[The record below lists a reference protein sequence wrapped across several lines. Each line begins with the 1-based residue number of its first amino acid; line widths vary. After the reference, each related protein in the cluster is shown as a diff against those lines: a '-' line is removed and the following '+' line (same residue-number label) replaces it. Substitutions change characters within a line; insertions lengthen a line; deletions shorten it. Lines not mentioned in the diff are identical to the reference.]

1 VLAYLR
7 QALLFGYFPGFNGA
21 YWNVP
26 SAYERDRANFR
37 RYIPLIR
44 TVAAAGWE
52 PVNGT
57 TTGDAGV
64 LVERFD
70 SRRGSVL
77 YLTAQNTGSASKDV
91 HFSLDAATLA
101 IDEGAVTVTEQLRG
115 KTLSASRSG
124 GAILFS
130 DTIPAGE
137 TFLYRV
143 TAPRS
148 APDRGRTRSVG
159 TRR

>member
-1 VLAYLR
+1 M
-7 QALLFGYFPGFNGA
+7 Q
-21 YWNVP
+21 
-26 SAYERDRANFR
+26 
-37 RYIPLIR
+37 
-44 TVAAAGWE
+44 
-52 PVNGT
+52 
-57 TTGDAGV
+57 
-64 LVERFD
+64 
-70 SRRGSVL
+70 
-77 YLTAQNTGSASKDV
+77 DV

-115 KTLSASRSG
+115 KTLSAKRSD
-124 GAILFS
+124 GAIAFS

-148 APDRGRTRSVG
+148 APDRGRTRSIG